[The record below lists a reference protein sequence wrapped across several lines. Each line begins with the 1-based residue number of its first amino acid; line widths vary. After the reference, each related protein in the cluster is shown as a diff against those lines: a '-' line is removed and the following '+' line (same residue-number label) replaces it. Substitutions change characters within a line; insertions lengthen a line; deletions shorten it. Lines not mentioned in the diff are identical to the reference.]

1 MADNILIKR
10 GRPERSKQSYQVQ
23 VQQLKQEIKQKDNEL
38 LFLNLYLESTADKLH
53 KYQNASLTNRLK
65 YLFKGE

>member
-1 MADNILIKR
+1 MADNKR

-23 VQQLKQEIKQKDNEL
+23 VHQLKQEIKNLEKDL
-38 LFLNLYLESTADKLH
+38 LFLNLYLEDTVDKLH
-53 KYQNASLTNRLK
+53 KYKTASLTNRLK

>member
-1 MADNILIKR
+1 MADNKR

-23 VQQLKQEIKQKDNEL
+23 VHQLKQEIKNLEKDL
-38 LFLNLYLESTADKLH
+38 LFLNLYLEDTVDKLH
-53 KYQNASLTNRLK
+53 KYKTATLTNRLK